1 MPSQEA
7 QIEQTENMAESIEPN
22 KEMISSFGYELIREE
37 LLHDLLGKD
46 APDIL
51 YWAGKRL
58 ARKYPLQTEEDLFSF
73 FVEAGWGKLTKNLEN
88 KKEIEYELT
97 SEVIQKRCKENAHAT
112 FQLEAGF
119 IAQQIEQKKEVICE
133 TFEHPRKKGGK
144 VLFTVKWDKK
154 DIIHT

>member
-7 QIEQTENMAESIEPN
+7 QMEENENKTETYTLN
-22 KEMISSFGYELIREE
+22 KDVIPAFGYELLREE

-58 ARKYPLQTEEDLFSF
+58 ARKYPLQTEEELFSF
-73 FVEAGWGKLTKNLEN
+73 FIQAGWGNLTKNLEN

-97 SEVIQKRCKENAHAT
+97 SLIIQNRCKENAQAT

-144 VLFTVKWDKK
+144 VIFTVKWDKK
-154 DIIHT
+154 DHAHM